1 MEATADEGRPL
12 TQLEQDVLHF
22 TPMPSSASVPAPR
35 FTSPLTPLVCD
46 EKAIA
51 RLLRVMLRRAGLSIG
66 EASRRLGIDAN
77 SISQYLN
84 GRRSRPSLIW
94 FLKIAALCGAT
105 VTIEIPEKPITGQR
119 SY

>member
-1 MEATADEGRPL
+1 MFDDLAGPVEARPTQALLDELRLVP
-12 TQLEQDVLHF
+12 T
-22 TPMPSSASVPAPR
+22 PSSASIPSPR

-46 EKAIA
+46 EQAIA

-84 GRRSRPSLIW
+84 GRRKRPSLIW
-94 FLKIAALCGAT
+94 FLKLAALCNAT
-105 VTIEIPEKPITGQR
+105 VTIEIPEKR
-119 SY
+119 LR